1 MLGGGAFGTAMATHV
16 VVTLAR
22 ELETGAGP
30 AFLVVFHGLKAE
42 SEELKGLPRPG
53 RVMKW

>member
-1 MLGGGAFGTAMATHV
+1 MGGGAFGTAMATHV